1 VVDKDGKPMTIVYQT
16 TINAVRQKTQAIVKS
31 QWAAIGVNV
40 QLRAIDAGVF
50 FSSDAG
56 NPDTAAKFY
65 ADVEMFTT
73 GNDNPDP
80 TSFLDGTYT
89 CANIAQKS
97 NVWKLGNVDRYCNK
111 DYDAVIAE
119 LKKTTDAAKRKELI
133 IKADDIL
140 VNDVVII
147 PLVARSTPSAMING
161 LKGPTGNQWDT
172 ELWNI
177 AEWSK

>member
-1 VVDKDGKPMTIVYQT
+1 
-16 TINAVRQKTQAIVKS
+16 
-31 QWAAIGVNV
+31 
-40 QLRAIDAGVF
+40 
-50 FSSDAG
+50 
-56 NPDTAAKFY
+56 
-65 ADVEMFTT
+65 MFTT
-73 GNDNPDP
+73 GNDFPDP
-80 TSFLDGTYT
+80 TNFLDGNYT

-97 NVWKLGNVDRYCNK
+97 NQWKLGNVDRYCNK

-119 LKKTTDAAKRKELI
+119 LKKTTDEAKKKELI
-133 IKADDIL
+133 VKADDIL